1 MRTHLP
7 RRAAALA
14 ATSLLGLAAAC
25 AGETATAPARAA
37 FVAFEQALRA
47 GDAATCRT
55 LLTRDSAVALDEI
68 PWSAIAGKQPLT
80 VVGVRQLAS
89 EFRIDVRDPNHGD
102 AAGQYVV
109 VREHGRLVVDLVAT
123 AALTAEIHEDPTSE
137 DVFEPVPLTPADHD
151 RIRAR
156 ELAMPPR

>member
-7 RRAAALA
+7 RRLA
-14 ATSLLGLAAAC
+14 AVAATTSLWLATAC
-25 AGETATAPARAA
+25 AGDDASEQARAV

-47 GDAATCRT
+47 GDEATCRT
-55 LLTRDSAVALDEI
+55 LLTRESAVALDEI
-68 PWSAIAGKQPLT
+68 PWSAIASKQPLQ
-80 VVGVRQLAS
+80 VVGARQLAS
-89 EFRIDVRDPNHGD
+89 EFRVDVRDPNLGD
-102 AAGQYVV
+102 TPGQYVV
-109 VREHGRLVVDLVAT
+109 VREHGRFVVDLVAT
-123 AALTAEIHEDPTSE
+123 AALTAEIHEDPNSE

>member
-7 RRAAALA
+7 RRAAAVA
-14 ATSLLGLAAAC
+14 ATSLLWLASAC
-25 AGETATAPARAA
+25 AGEAATDQARTA

-47 GDAATCRT
+47 GDEATCRT

-68 PWSAIAGKQPLT
+68 PWSAIAAKQPLA

-89 EFRIDVRDPNHGD
+89 EFRVDVRDPNLGD
-102 AAGQYVV
+102 TPGQYVV
-109 VREHGRLVVDLVAT
+109 VREHGRMVVDLVAT
-123 AALTAEIHEDPTSE
+123 AALTAEIHEDPDSE

-156 ELAMPPR
+156 ALAMPPR